1 MEQSLSGARPG
12 CNVAWE
18 PGRRVP
24 SGRMD
29 LMRGNLALVIV
40 CAATITASARQ
51 GTPTAATLASRI
63 QAHYATVKDFTADF
77 TQTLT
82 SGLSLKAAEE
92 RGDVKIKKPSRM
104 RWTYTSSDKQQFV
117 SDGTRFY
124 AYFPGD
130 KYVTMSAL
138 PKGNEV
144 STALLFL
151 AGRGDLTRDFV
162 ASVPDTQPAGEWR
175 LLLKPKTP
183 QADFKTLTL
192 DVDRTTLALRG
203 FTVVDELGGVS
214 KFRFQNLRENRGQT
228 DQAFEFKIPK
238 GVELR

>member
-1 MEQSLSGARPG
+1 
-12 CNVAWE
+12 
-18 PGRRVP
+18 
-24 SGRMD
+24 
-29 LMRGNLALVIV
+29 MRACLALVLV
-40 CAATITASARQ
+40 GAATIVASAEQ
-51 GTPTAATLASRI
+51 GTPTAAALASRI
-63 QAHYATVKDFTADF
+63 QTHYTSVKDFTAGF
-77 TQTLT
+77 TLTQTG
-82 SGLSLKAAEE
+82 GLLLKEKTE

-104 RWTYTSSDKQQFV
+104 RWTYTGSDRQEFV
-117 SDGTRFY
+117 ADGTRLY
-124 AYFPGD
+124 AYFPQD

-151 AGRGDLTRDFV
+151 AGRGDLTHDFV
-162 ASVPDTQPAGEWR
+162 ATVPDVQPAGEWR

-203 FTVVDELGGVS
+203 FTVVDENGGVS
-214 KFRFQNLRENRGQT
+214 KFRFVNLRENRGLT
-228 DQAFEFKIPK
+228 DEAFAFTIPK